1 MKLEQLEH
9 LLAIV
14 EQGSLRAA
22 ARRLELA
29 QPALTRSIRALERDL
44 GGPLFLRETSGM
56 ILNEMGRRFHARASL
71 IVNEARRARDEF
83 SQSGGEEEGTVVACL
98 SIMPHV
104 GMLPNA
110 LGPFRHRFPKVRLR
124 LLEGLF
130 PDVEGGLR
138 DGSVDFYIGA
148 VPHQPIAPGLVC
160 RKLFE
165 NTRAV
170 VARKGHPL
178 AGAKSLQEL
187 ADAEWATTAVDY
199 RAEEDLARTFQG
211 HGLPTPRVVLAAR
224 SALSLMVGLAYSD
237 LVAMLPRQWES
248 FPLTRG
254 VLDVIRIRELLPAPD
269 IVLIQRPGVPLTPA
283 AEFLCDVLM
292 RQAPEGA

>member
-1 MKLEQLEH
+1 MLKLEQLEH

-22 ARRLELA
+22 ARRLDIP

-56 ILNEMGRRFHARASL
+56 ILNETGRRFHARASV

-83 SQSGGEEEGTVVACL
+83 SQAAGEDSGTVVASL

-104 GMLPNA
+104 GMLPAA
-110 LGPFRHRFPKVRLR
+110 LESFRHRYPKVRLR

-130 PDVEGGLR
+130 PDAEAGLR
-138 DGSVDFYIGA
+138 DGSIDFYLGA
-148 VPHQPIAPGLVC
+148 VPHQPIAPGLAC
-160 RKLFE
+160 RRLFE

-178 AGAKSLQEL
+178 AQAGSLSEL
-187 ADAEWATTAVDY
+187 VDADWATTAVEY
-199 RAEEDLARTFQG
+199 RAEEDLARLFQS
-211 HGLPTPRVVLAAR
+211 HGLPPPRVVLSAR

-237 LVAMLPRQWES
+237 LLAMLPRQWES

-254 VLDVIRIRELLPAPD
+254 VLQVIPTRELLPAPD

-283 AEFLCDVLM
+283 AEFLCDVLL
-292 RQAPEGA
+292 RQAPGA